1 MDFVLMQTM
10 PEIREVMEFNEAITA
25 TELISTLKTYIY
37 FMFKGEKISEHSISL
52 EITVSYSGKSYIIES
67 YEEFVRFVDVLNGT
81 KPFTLT
87 VSHGLF
93 KVPSLM
99 SYGINID
106 SLGVFND
113 EKTFLDRI
121 MEYTGILDFNY
132 KCLLFDGYK
141 VFADI
146 IVGGEVKEIKMD
158 TDIIEKEI
166 RGWHNGDGIVL
177 RADFDYESYPYLVD
191 ELRAVVKK
199 RIPEEELEYCEEFWE
214 DCDDPCVVVGGI
226 NWCPDELSEITDF
239 ISELNEVIEESRT
252 EVFFS
257 VEESSFMALN
267 NFAVAQLCV
276 IDNKVCLVGA
286 EF

>member
-1 MDFVLMQTM
+1 MDLTLMQTM
-10 PEIREVMEFNEAITA
+10 PEIREIMEYNEAITDM
-25 TELISTLKTYIY
+25 ELISTLKTYIY
-37 FMFKGEKISEHSISL
+37 FMFKGEKISESPISL
-52 EITVSYSGKSYIIES
+52 EITVSYSGKSFKIES
-67 YEEFVRFVDVLNGT
+67 YEEFVKIIDALSGT
-81 KPFTLT
+81 KPFSIT

-106 SLGVFND
+106 ALGVFND

-121 MEYTGILDFNY
+121 MEYVGILNFNY

-146 IVGGEVKEIKMD
+146 IVGGKVKKVKMD

-166 RGWHNGDGIVL
+166 RGWYNGDGIVL
-177 RADFDYESYPYLVD
+177 RADFDYESYPHLVD
-191 ELRAVVKK
+191 ELREVVKK
-199 RIPEEELEYCEEFWE
+199 SIPEEELEYCEEFWE
-214 DCDDPCVVVGGI
+214 DCDDPCIIVGGI
-226 NWCPDELSEITDF
+226 YWCPDELSEITDF
-239 ISELNEVIEESRT
+239 LSELNEVIEESGT
-252 EVFFS
+252 EVLFS

-267 NFAVAQLCV
+267 DFAVAQLCV
-276 IDNKVCLVGA
+276 IDNRVCLIGA

>member
-10 PEIREVMEFNEAITA
+10 PEIREVMEFNEAITD
-25 TELISTLKTYIY
+25 TDLISTLKAYIY
-37 FMFKGEKISEHSISL
+37 FMFKAEKISESPISL
-52 EITVSYSGKSYIIES
+52 EITIGYSGKNYKIES
-67 YEEFVRFVDVLNGT
+67 YEEFVKLIDALSGT
-81 KPFTLT
+81 KPFALT
-87 VSHGLF
+87 VSHDLF
-93 KVPSLM
+93 QVPSLT

-106 SLGVFND
+106 ALGIFND
-113 EKTFLDRI
+113 EKTFVDRI
-121 MEYTGILDFNY
+121 MEYVGILNFNY

-141 VFADI
+141 VFADV
-146 IVGGEVKEIKMD
+146 IVEGAVKKVKMD
-158 TDIIEKEI
+158 ADIIEKEI
-166 RGWHNGDGIVL
+166 RGWYNGDGVVL

-199 RIPEEELEYCEEFWE
+199 RIPEDEIEYCEEFWE
-214 DCDDPCVVVGGI
+214 DCDDPCIIVGGI
-226 NWCPDELSEITDF
+226 YWCPDELSEITDF
-239 ISELNEVIEESRT
+239 ISELNEVVEESGT